1 MPCPKIFILIL
12 LSNSSQRTVE
22 QIEIIQEVRLQEVA
36 KLNGSVMSE
45 KQRDRKNKVFS
56 YYHYC
61 FQLETRACQGGLIST
76 YLFILACFFTSS
88 QFIINQYWTAKN
100 MSNLVPNISTQHC

>member
-36 KLNGSVMSE
+36 KLNGSMMSE

-61 FQLETRACQGGLIST
+61 FQLEICARQGGLISA
-76 YLFILACFFTSS
+76 YLLNLACFFTSS

-100 MSNLVPNISTQHC
+100 IRNSVPNISTQHC

>member
-45 KQRDRKNKVFS
+45 KQRSK
-56 YYHYC
+56 
-61 FQLETRACQGGLIST
+61 E
-76 YLFILACFFTSS
+76 
-88 QFIINQYWTAKN
+88 
-100 MSNLVPNISTQHC
+100 